1 MDPYPAEQ
9 CGAEGNAIVQTVIA
23 SRYHGSFQRAGCRAM
38 EVRPIAKSHT
48 LIRTQRVVV
57 VIPILTYHVDVHF
70 IKGVHTKYMLDE
82 FARNSIA
89 EPKVEI

>member
-38 EVRPIAKSHT
+38 EVRPIARIHR
-48 LIRTQRVVV
+48 LIKTERVVLV
-57 VIPILTYHVDVHF
+57 AMLTNHVDVHF
-70 IKGVHTKYMLDE
+70 IKSVHTKYMLDE